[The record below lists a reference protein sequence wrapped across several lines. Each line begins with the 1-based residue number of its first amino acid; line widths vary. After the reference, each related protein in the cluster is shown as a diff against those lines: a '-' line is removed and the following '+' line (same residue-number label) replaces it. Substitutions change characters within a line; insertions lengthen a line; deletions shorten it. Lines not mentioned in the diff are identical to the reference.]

1 MREWQGKDF
10 YLKKKKNEDPSGTC
24 LIPTRSRP
32 LPTHEAGGGGGGG
45 DTTLLLLRR
54 TPSAQQLQSQEIARE
69 ERQEET
75 KSYRG

>member
-1 MREWQGKDF
+1 MARKGLLLE
-10 YLKKKKNEDPSGTC
+10 KKKNEDPSGTC
-24 LIPTRSRP
+24 LIPIRSRP

-45 DTTLLLLRR
+45 ADTTLLPLRR